1 MKEKKRRLSIPK
13 FLTRLADEAEGELS
27 QFKETSRG
35 NKTFKQIKR
44 QTAQTK
50 QTTETQL
57 PVFGEQYIL

>member
-1 MKEKKRRLSIPK
+1 MPK
-13 FLTRLADEAEGELS
+13 FLTRLADEAEEGLS
-27 QFKETSRG
+27 QFKETSIE

-50 QTTETQL
+50 HTTETQL

>member
-1 MKEKKRRLSIPK
+1 MPK
-13 FLTRLADEAEGELS
+13 FLTRLADEAEEGLS
-27 QFKETSRG
+27 QFKETSIE